1 MQAGAVLQ
9 SIPVCSIMARMTR
22 TDEARRR
29 EAGLADDS
37 RDALIERVAVQLE
50 TAGVSAPAI
59 AFLEANRPLAF
70 VGSQMLL
77 VAQPFLS
84 PFAASLDGWVEV
96 LEDRGSVERLIR
108 RLEMGPRV
116 GLHSK

>member
-1 MQAGAVLQ
+1 MTLRDRTEPSV
-9 SIPVCSIMARMTR
+9 SEPVEDR
-22 TDEARRR
+22 
-29 EAGLADDS
+29 
-37 RDALIERVAVQLE
+37 RDALIERVALRLE
-50 TAGVSAPAI
+50 AAGMSAPAI

-84 PFAASLDGWVEV
+84 PFASSLDRWIEI

-108 RLEMGPRV
+108 RLEQGARTD
-116 GLHSK
+116 LHLE